1 MEVGNPL
8 RYLGK
13 KCMKDWLQKHR
24 RGNTSIHED
33 KNEFYYWFDFF
44 FLSITN
50 LYTCMAAHIEASGK
64 AQIDFEILL
73 CHSYIY

>member
-50 LYTCMAAHIEASGK
+50 LYTCMLQLQETLIKSAT
-64 AQIDFEILL
+64 IL
-73 CHSYIY
+73 